1 MSKPKFTIT
10 DLFGNDTKFISYTLN
25 GKTVIRR
32 TSAPSKERI
41 QNDPAYH
48 KVKMNN
54 QEFAAATAL
63 SKAIRNQNLK
73 VVFQPFK
80 DTYMAGRLTGVCR
93 KIIQQGSGELG
104 KREACI
110 ASNGCILEQF
120 PLNKQRPLSYTFKG
134 TYQLQTTPNRDT
146 VALSTS
152 ISKADLTGQPKTA
165 THVQLTLAM
174 ATVSK
179 HLFNTKTKTYQPE
192 HPSQNAIGLHLKS
205 QPIAI
210 SKTPVPVQLE
220 ANLPLTEPLAN
231 TTAIVVALGISFGSL
246 EHNTMYDL
254 KSANAMNII
263 KIL

>member
-32 TSAPSKERI
+32 SSAPSKERI
-41 QNDPAYH
+41 NTDPAYH

-73 VVFQPFK
+73 TVFQTFK

-110 ASNGCILEQF
+110 ATNGSILEQF
-120 PLNKQRPLSYTFKG
+120 PLNKQRPLGYTVKVA
-134 TYQLQTTPNRDT
+134 YQLQTTPNRDT
-146 VALSTS
+146 ITMSTS
-152 ISKADLTGQPKTA
+152 IAKANLTGQPKTA
-165 THVQLTLAM
+165 THVQLTLAL

-179 HLFNTKTKTYQPE
+179 HKFNTKTKNYQPE
-192 HPSQNAIGLHLKS
+192 HPSQNALGVYIQS

-210 SKTPVPVQLE
+210 SNTPIPVNLETSVPF
-220 ANLPLTEPLAN
+220 NEPLAN
-231 TTAIVVALGISFGSL
+231 TTAVVVALGISFSSL
-246 EHNTMYDL
+246 ENNTMYEL